1 VYACLQGFI
10 ASGVAFAVQIWCIDR
25 GGPVFVAVYQPV
37 QTLVVAIMASLT
49 LGEKFYLGGIIGA
62 VLIIAGLYLV
72 LWGKSEERARIARDA
87 TALVS
92 GAGDR
97 DREGLLAPGS
107 GGGIRSK
114 AAASAGV
121 TQPLLLPSSTSTDN
135 V

>member
-1 VYACLQGFI
+1 MQGFI

-87 TALVS
+87 AVAVS
-92 GAGDR
+92 G
-97 DREGLLAPGS
+97 DREGLLAAP
-107 GGGIRSK
+107 GGGIRGK
-114 AAASAGV
+114 AAPSAV
-121 TQPLLLPSSTSTDN
+121 TQPLLLPSSTPTDN

>member
-1 VYACLQGFI
+1 MQGFI

-72 LWGKSEERARIARDA
+72 LWGKSQERARLARERSRDA
-87 TALVS
+87 VVMPPDAAAGTA
-92 GAGDR
+92 A
-97 DREGLLAPGS
+97 API
-107 GGGIRSK
+107 IRSAK
-114 AAASAGV
+114 LQAPPPLSST
-121 TQPLLLPSSTSTDN
+121 TQPLLLPSEN

>member
-1 VYACLQGFI
+1 MYACLQGFI

-37 QTLVVAIMASLT
+37 QTMVVAIMASLT

-87 TALVS
+87 AAVVS
-92 GAGDR
+92 GSDH
-97 DREGLLAPGS
+97 DREGLLAAVLVVAFGTTTPDD
-107 GGGIRSK
+107 RSMN
-114 AAASAGV
+114 
-121 TQPLLLPSSTSTDN
+121 PSS
-135 V
+135 